1 MEQVLKSNKTY
12 LRIIQ
17 VVSVVIPIVVAIL
30 LFAPFNLSLGDQ
42 GWVKALPGVNA
53 IINTLTTVL
62 LVFALIAIKSN
73 NIKLHRALMLSAL
86 VLGTLFL
93 VSYVIYH
100 ASTTSIVFGDVD
112 HNGVLSETERL
123 ELGSMRTIYLIT
135 LLSHIG
141 LSIVVVPFVL
151 LAFYYA
157 LSNQIE
163 KHKKIVKYTYPVWLY
178 VSVTGVLVYLMISP
192 YYS

>member
-1 MEQVLKSNKTY
+1 MEQVLESNKTY

-17 VVSVVIPIVVAIL
+17 IVSVVIPVVVAVL

-42 GWVKALPGVNA
+42 EWVKKLPAANA
-53 IINTLTTVL
+53 VINSLTAVL
-62 LVFALIAIKSN
+62 LLAALIAIKRG
-73 NIKLHRALMLSAL
+73 NIPLHRNLMLSGL

-93 VSYVIYH
+93 VSYVLYH
-100 ASTTSIVFGDVD
+100 ASTTSTVFGDLNHDGLLDGAEKLTV
-112 HNGVLSETERL
+112 
-123 ELGSMRTIYLIT
+123 GSMRSVYIVV

-157 LSNQIE
+157 LSNQIS
-163 KHKKIVKYTYPVWLY
+163 KHQKIVKYTFPVWLY
-178 VSVTGVLVYLMISP
+178 VSITGVIVYFMISP
-192 YYS
+192 YYL

>member
-1 MEQVLKSNKTY
+1 MEQVLESNKTY
-12 LRIIQ
+12 LRVIQ
-17 VVSVVIPIVVAIL
+17 VVSVLIPVVVAIL
-30 LFAPFNLSLGDQ
+30 LFAPFNLALGDQ
-42 GWVKALPGVNA
+42 AWVKALPGVNA

-73 NIKLHRALMLSAL
+73 NIKLHRALMMGAL
-86 VLGTLFL
+86 ALGTLFL

-100 ASTTSIVFGDVD
+100 ASTTSTVFGDMD
-112 HNGVLSETERL
+112 HNGVLSDAERT
-123 ELGSMRTIYLIT
+123 ELGSMRAIYLVT

-157 LSNQIE
+157 LSNQIA

-192 YYS
+192 YYV

>member
-1 MEQVLKSNKTY
+1 MEQVLESNKTY
-12 LRIIQ
+12 LLVIKI
-17 VVSVVIPIVVAIL
+17 VSVAIPVVVAVL

-42 GWVKALPGVNA
+42 AWVRLLPTVNA
-53 IINTLTTVL
+53 LINSAAAILLLTA
-62 LVFALIAIKSN
+62 LVAIKKK
-73 NIKLHRALMLSAL
+73 NIKLHRNLMLSAL

-100 ASTTSIVFGDVD
+100 ASTTSTVFGDLNHD
-112 HNGVLSETERL
+112 GVLSDVEKQ
-123 ELGSMRTIYLIT
+123 ELGGMRGVYLFI

-151 LAFYYA
+151 LAFYFA
-157 LSNQIE
+157 LTNQIQ
-163 KHKKIVKYTYPVWLY
+163 KHQKIVKYTFPVWLY

-192 YYS
+192 YYL